1 MAPGLSR
8 IDPLVL
14 LFVIALAAAAT
25 VAFWPLLDVVI
36 VSLSLVVV
44 LLPVRRTLSRH
55 LPGAVAAGL
64 VVTAVVLVLLLGAGF
79 TAAVIAQNA
88 QYLDHILQTILTW
101 VRAPVAEQAVP
112 LPASP
117 EQIAGW
123 FSEQIAKLQGDI
135 AGFAEDA
142 PFLAVKIC
150 VFFLTLYIGLLK
162 GEAVRDRL
170 VGHLP
175 TALACDLDRLSTV
188 TVDTLYAIYVVHV
201 ATALITFFLA
211 LPFFYFLG
219 YGHILFYSVMAAMF
233 QLVPVIGPSLLM
245 LFLGAFALSQ
255 GDVRGGLLVA
265 LVGYPVV
272 CALPDIYFR
281 PLMMGRRASI
291 HPVIMWIGFFG
302 GLAAMGIVGFI
313 LGPLFLA
320 LLVAGYGIAVR
331 ELQRSRSPAC
341 ERDPVSGLTKI

>member
-1 MAPGLSR
+1 MSPGLSR

-14 LFVIALAAAAT
+14 LFVIVIVAAAA

-36 VSLSLVVV
+36 VGLSLAVV
-44 LLPVRRTLSRH
+44 LLPVHRALSRR

-64 VVTAVVLVLLLGAGF
+64 VVAAVVLILLLGSGF
-79 TAAVIAQNA
+79 MAAVLAQNA
-88 QYLDHILQTILTW
+88 QYLDHILQTIFDW
-101 VRAPVAEQAVP
+101 VWAPAAEQAIP
-112 LPASP
+112 LPIPP

-123 FSEQIAKLQGDI
+123 VGEHADTLQAGI
-135 AGFAEDA
+135 AGFAEAA
-142 PFLAVKIC
+142 PLFIVKIC

-162 GEAVRDRL
+162 GDTVRDRL

-175 TALACDLDRLSTV
+175 TALKRDIGRLSTV

-201 ATALITFFLA
+201 ATAVITFFLA

-219 YGHILFYSVMAAMF
+219 YGHILFYSVMAAVF
-233 QLVPVIGPSLLM
+233 QLVPIIGPSLVM

-255 GDVRGGLLVA
+255 GDARGALLVA
-265 LVGYPVV
+265 LVGYPIV

-313 LGPLFLA
+313 LGPLFMA

-331 ELQRSRSPAC
+331 ELTRARTLPG
-341 ERDPVSGLTKI
+341 ERDPVSNLTKL